1 MAAALIDKGYK
12 IISEGTDNHC
22 LLIDLRTKFP
32 DLTGKVAEK
41 VLVEADI
48 TANKNMVPFDSRS
61 PFQTSG
67 IRLGTPAITTRGAKE
82 ELMGEIVEMIDT
94 VLSNPESAE
103 VIKAVREK
111 VNSTMEKYP
120 MFAY

>member
-1 MAAALIDKGYK
+1 MA
-12 IISEGTDNHC
+12 
-22 LLIDLRTKFP
+22 P
-32 DLTGKVAEK
+32 DF
-41 VLVEADI
+41 
-48 TANKNMVPFDSRS
+48 FDSRS

>member
-1 MAAALIDKGYK
+1 MA
-12 IISEGTDNHC
+12 E
-22 LLIDLRTKFP
+22 R
-32 DLTGKVAEK
+32 

-94 VLSNPESAE
+94 VLSNPENES
-103 VIKAVREK
+103 VIASVREK
-111 VNSTMEKYP
+111 VNETMKDYP

>member
-1 MAAALIDKGYK
+1 
-12 IISEGTDNHC
+12 
-22 LLIDLRTKFP
+22 
-32 DLTGKVAEK
+32 
-41 VLVEADI
+41 
-48 TANKNMVPFDSRS
+48 
-61 PFQTSG
+61 
-67 IRLGTPAITTRGAKE
+67 
-82 ELMGEIVEMIDT
+82 MGEIVEMIDT